1 LAGSNCPTGTSAERQ
16 TSEAEFH
23 RKRAQHEADFAKQQ
37 LSIVQQRTRES
48 ELERERA
55 KRNAQDARA
64 ITTAMLELNID
75 AEQSP
80 AELKARKRMAAAA
93 VQTLSRLKSEG
104 YSDPSLTTDLENF
117 QGMFRKYEASNAG
130 LSTSPPAEWQFHSSP
145 EDEFQA
151 GTDKTDTT
159 MGTTAYIT
167 SMRDSSRGKAMLYQ
181 MISAEDYAGKRVRLS
196 ASLQSK
202 SLETRGGLVLST
214 VDPAD
219 PHPHEGVNFFLQ
231 NPLRGTN
238 GWSRHQIVADIP
250 ANSEWLTIGFSLT
263 DAGTI
268 WADNFI
274 LEIVDTSVPLTSQGP
289 RTPLD
294 LDFEGRK

>member
-1 LAGSNCPTGTSAERQ
+1 M
-16 TSEAEFH
+16 
-23 RKRAQHEADFAKQQ
+23 
-37 LSIVQQRTRES
+37 I
-48 ELERERA
+48 
-55 KRNAQDARA
+55 
-64 ITTAMLELNID
+64 
-75 AEQSP
+75 
-80 AELKARKRMAAAA
+80 
-93 VQTLSRLKSEG
+93 
-104 YSDPSLTTDLENF
+104 
-117 QGMFRKYEASNAG
+117 RKYEASNAG
-130 LSTSPPAEWQFHSSP
+130 LSSSPPAGWQFHSIP
-145 EDEFQA
+145 ENEFQA
-151 GTDKTDTT
+151 GTDKTDTAI
-159 MGTTAYIT
+159 GTTAYIT

-181 MISAEDYAGKRVRLS
+181 MISAEDYAGQRIRLS

-219 PHPHEGVNFFLQ
+219 PHQGVNFFLQ

-238 GWSRHQIVADIP
+238 SWSRHQIVADIP
-250 ANSEWLTIGFSLT
+250 ADAVFLTIGFSLT

-274 LEIVDTSVPLTSQGP
+274 LEIVDASVPLTSQGP